1 MFKQPSTHTPD
12 TEEAIHATIQIMGR
26 SEFQGTFNDNVFWD
40 SFDTRL
46 QSPQDDHH
54 SGSPKAHAAGHSQGW
69 NTAGYQFP
77 SGACDSRCSGNRM
90 RSFRRA

>member
-12 TEEAIHATIQIMGR
+12 TEEAIHATLQIMGR

-46 QSPQDDHH
+46 Q
-54 SGSPKAHAAGHSQGW
+54 
-69 NTAGYQFP
+69 
-77 SGACDSRCSGNRM
+77 
-90 RSFRRA
+90 